1 MEITEQEEY
10 TISNDDIKFPT
21 FFDKSL
27 IANFRKAK
35 ITKETLIQDIS
46 QVIEKLDEIIKYV
59 SEMINKNVN
68 NFRVICDSY
77 KLNSYDFFV
86 IFKLLKEFVI
96 VIKLKIENK
105 NINEFKIPSFD
116 DYFKDIQIMDI
127 IKNQY
132 KVADTKY
139 KIIKA
144 KVDSYINEIKNVLEA
159 NHECGILFMSYVFKY
174 YYTILIKAKNQI
186 DLFYK
191 IKPVT
196 EDVNSKLYHSNM
208 IIFFDLITIFK
219 ILENSEILLSN
230 SYFVDKND
238 LYNSEED
245 SEEWTQMKKI
255 IFRIHAKNKDEIERL
270 NIEGQKQMEKFT
282 IFFNKAINFD
292 SYLIT
297 NAVKGI
303 GYYLKYKLN
312 SDDNLMEFESKQSS
326 LLNPN
331 KMIFLDFVK
340 LGDIKLFRTIREKA
354 YPKIAVR
361 EKIYMKKEYPEISLE
376 YIKNLLIKIYG
387 KEIIEKNFGN
397 IKQKD

>member
-35 ITKETLIQDIS
+35 ITKETLIQDIT
-46 QVIEKLDEIIKYV
+46 QVVEKLDDIIKHV

-86 IFKLLKEFVI
+86 LFKLLKEFVTA
-96 VIKLKIENK
+96 IKIKIENK

-116 DYFKDIQIMDI
+116 DYFKDIQIMDV

-132 KVADTKY
+132 KVVDTKY
-139 KIIKA
+139 EIIKA
-144 KVDSYINEIKNVLEA
+144 KVDSYINEMKNVLGT
-159 NHECGILFMSYVFKY
+159 NHQCGILFMSYVFKY
-174 YYTILIKAKNQI
+174 YYTILIKAKKQI

-219 ILENSEILLSN
+219 ILQNSEILLSN
-230 SYFVDKND
+230 SYFMDKDD

-245 SEEWTQMKKI
+245 SEEWTQIKKKYLEFMLKIKMK
-255 IFRIHAKNKDEIERL
+255 
-270 NIEGQKQMEKFT
+270 
-282 IFFNKAINFD
+282 
-292 SYLIT
+292 
-297 NAVKGI
+297 
-303 GYYLKYKLN
+303 
-312 SDDNLMEFESKQSS
+312 
-326 LLNPN
+326 
-331 KMIFLDFVK
+331 
-340 LGDIKLFRTIREKA
+340 
-354 YPKIAVR
+354 
-361 EKIYMKKEYPEISLE
+361 
-376 YIKNLLIKIYG
+376 
-387 KEIIEKNFGN
+387 
-397 IKQKD
+397 